1 MAVLP
6 NRYLVKLDA
15 NNDYFKTYLHHHGV
29 LRLTIEKATGIAV
42 PKKSGASKL
51 LAKIIK
57 DVPDCFCE
65 VTVGAESTWKSSTK
79 KDSYE
84 PEWNET
90 HDFLVADYEQAIQFD
105 VDDDDFA
112 GDDDIGIATT
122 TVKQILLNGGSQELP
137 LFHKNESTGALLTVH
152 AKFYNFV
159 ADAALLSPENSQSDG
174 QIHGLVT
181 VLVASAL
188 GLPGQRDELNPS
200 VKVTWGDVE
209 FVTATKTYTPGMD
222 IFNPSFDQAFRIP
235 ITSTMIDNPPDLKIA
250 LLNKKDETGSVQI
263 PFSDVLNA
271 PGLVVESNFDVGSG
285 AVVRARISC
294 HGLQVVQ

>member
-15 NNDYFKTYLHHHGV
+15 NNDYFKTYLPHHGI
-29 LRLTIEKATGIAV
+29 LRLTIEKATGITA

-51 LAKIIK
+51 LAKLVK

-65 VTVGAESTWKSSTK
+65 VTVGAEEVWKSSTK
-79 KDSYE
+79 KDSFE

-90 HDFLVADYEQAIQFD
+90 HDFLVSDYEQAIQFD
-105 VDDDDFA
+105 VDDDDFT
-112 GDDDIGIATT
+112 GDDDIGVATT
-122 TVKQILLNGGSQELP
+122 TVKQVLLNGGSQELP
-137 LFHKNESTGALLTVH
+137 LSHNGEPTGATLTVH

-159 ADAALLSPENSQSDG
+159 ADATLLSAEDSQDDG

-188 GLPGQRDELNPS
+188 GLSGQRDELNPA
-200 VKVTWGDVE
+200 VRVTWGDKE
-209 FVTATKTYTPGMD
+209 FVTATKTYTPGVD

-235 ITSTMIDNPPDLKIA
+235 MTSAMINDPASFKIA
-250 LLNKKDETGSVQI
+250 LMNKKDEAGSVEV

-271 PGLVVESNFDVGSG
+271 PGLVLENEFDVGSG
-285 AVVRARISC
+285 AVVRASISVY
-294 HGLQVVQ
+294 GLQPAQ